1 MFLLLLSAG
10 SAEVLNDSACPA
22 VVLIDNEDDN
32 SEYVF
37 IPYNFGN
44 LIFII
49 EPEYHDT
56 NLQFIFQPPLIR

>member
-32 SEYVF
+32 SSTINPPTTHAFASPAALNVS
-37 IPYNFGN
+37 
-44 LIFII
+44 
-49 EPEYHDT
+49 T
-56 NLQFIFQPPLIR
+56 NGTTVNR